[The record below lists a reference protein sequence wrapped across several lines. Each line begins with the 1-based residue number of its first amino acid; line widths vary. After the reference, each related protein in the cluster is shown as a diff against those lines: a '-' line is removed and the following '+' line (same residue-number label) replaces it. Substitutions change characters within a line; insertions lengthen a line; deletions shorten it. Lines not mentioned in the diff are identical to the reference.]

1 MVDMP
6 NNVLSSRLF
15 RRFLSRDRK
24 DGEGPEEE
32 PPRKEED
39 LIDPVKEDFT
49 LDDIETTA
57 DIKIPEN
64 PLDRVIGQERAVRF
78 AKLAAKQR
86 RHLLLV
92 GPPGVGKSM
101 IAQCI
106 AELLPRPREQIEVY
120 HNPANPER
128 PIVRVR
134 TREEIESEESDALL
148 SPKEV
153 PEIVAEQLGFR
164 CPNCGRYSDPDLRY
178 CPKCGAQKP
187 SGRVYRATQYERS
200 TSRQVAIVYERVG
213 DKIRVVKPGSEEEE
227 KKVLVPLDRKPFVQ
241 VTGASETELLGD
253 VKHCPWGGDEQLG
266 EPPYKRVIPGAIHEA
281 HEGVLFIDELAQ
293 LGPLQ
298 QHLLTA
304 MQEKEFPIT
313 GKNPQSS
320 GAAVRVEG
328 VPCDFILVGACNIQD
343 LPMILSPLR
352 SRIQGEGYEVLMET
366 TMPDTEEN
374 RAKLAQFVAQEVEK
388 DGRIPHA
395 TREAVEELIKEARR
409 RARAID
415 GERDALTLRL
425 RDLAGV
431 VRMAG
436 DLAVSEG
443 AKYIEPKHVRAAIK
457 LAKPVEE
464 QIVKRYG
471 SLEEGLRR
479 DVATCSLSSPQAQQ
493 QVIQG
498 NAGDAQYYH
507 DDSKRGYI

>member
-1 MVDMP
+1 MP
-6 NNVLSSRLF
+6 HNVLSSGLLDKLLRKKD
-15 RRFLSRDRK
+15 SGKDKKDSENKRDEK
-24 DGEGPEEE
+24 
-32 PPRKEED
+32 D

-57 DIKIPEN
+57 DIKIPDN
-64 PLDRVIGQERAVRF
+64 PLDMVIGQDHAVEY

-101 IAQCI
+101 IAQGI
-106 AELLPRPREQIEVY
+106 AELLPKPREQIEVY

-128 PIVRVR
+128 PIVKVR
-134 TREEIESEESDALL
+134 TRDEVEKEDSDTLL
-148 SPKEV
+148 SPEEV
-153 PEIVAEQLGFR
+153 PEPVAEQLGFR
-164 CPNCGRYSDPDLRY
+164 CPSCGEYSDPDCRY
-178 CPKCGAQKP
+178 CPRCGAQKY
-187 SGRVYRATQYERS
+187 SARTYRATQYDRA
-200 TSRQVAIVYERVG
+200 TSRQVAVIYERVG
-213 DKIRVVKPGSEEEE
+213 DRIRVVKPDSEGEE

-241 VTGASETELLGD
+241 ATGASETELLGD

-266 EPPYKRVIPGAIHEA
+266 EPPYKRVIPGAVHEA

-304 MQEKEFPIT
+304 MQEKEYPIT

-352 SRIQGEGYEVLMET
+352 SRIQGEGYEVLMKT

-374 RAKLAQFVAQEVEK
+374 RAKLAQFVAQEVER

-395 TREAVEELIKEARR
+395 TREAVEEIVKEARR
-409 RARAID
+409 RARVID

-425 RDLAGV
+425 RDLSGV
-431 VRMAG
+431 VRLAG
-436 DLAVSEG
+436 DLAVMEG

-457 LAKPVEE
+457 KAKPVED
-464 QIVKRYG
+464 QIIEEYG

-479 DVATCSLSSPQAQQ
+479 DVATCSLSSPAAQQ
-493 QVIQG
+493 RVIQG
-498 NAGDAQYYH
+498 DTTDSYYH
-507 DDSKRGYI
+507 QEDKRGYI